1 MKNSLLLAVVAL
13 LLRAAAG
20 AQIAEP
26 RAASEVQAPAANLQ
40 FASLDKALDDLAF
53 KLAELKN
60 CVALHSALKANLAQ
74 KKRQFASENGGVVP
88 FEFNELL
95 NMKSARL
102 GRIFASCRVINDSLP
117 PLFETA
123 SLEAKSF
130 EPPSAPGLVKRRE
143 RLATLYT
150 LANSLLKRL

>member
-88 FEFNELL
+88 FEFSEGVGMRIGTQQGVKTLGLRASEGLL
-95 NMKSARL
+95 ERGGAAL
-102 GRIFASCRVINDSLP
+102 GQRTCR
-117 PLFETA
+117 FKA
-123 SLEAKSF
+123 A
-130 EPPSAPGLVKRRE
+130 
-143 RLATLYT
+143 
-150 LANSLLKRL
+150 